1 MSLLTHGSHI
11 PDDRAN
17 KTRCVMTPFEG
28 RFPFGYLF
36 PKLHRDPANLLAAK
50 RNETVAMLKR
60 LGVAMGDNPNPD
72 GNSRL
77 PAAYTY
83 FGQFVDHDLTANT
96 DRNEK
101 TNDITSPDI
110 MPLPADYVRTNL
122 ENLRKPFLELDSVY
136 GEGRNFGGPPTRS
149 EVFFDGPKFKLGT
162 NADVPGIPGVKIPP
176 EDDLARDLPRR
187 NDRVPLIGDTRND
200 ENTIISQLH
209 VAFLRFHNALVD
221 HLAKGGMR
229 GDKELFEEAR
239 RLARL
244 HYQHIVLHDFLPRIA
259 DPDVARDVTGNGP
272 SFYRPDPGRPFMPLE
287 FSVTAYRFGHSMV
300 RNLYDYNRNFPGTDR
315 DSGATFEQLFQF
327 TGRGGFLGLPT
338 LPFNWIIEW
347 DRLIGEKDG
356 RPVQSA
362 RKIDTRLAKDLFKMV
377 NETKGDANIDPDAIF
392 LMQHLAIRNLLRGFL
407 LSIPTG
413 QALAQ
418 AMNVKPLGEAE
429 LLQDA
434 APGVEQALREG
445 RFLQRTPAW
454 FYILKEAEVRAGG
467 EHLGPVASR
476 IVAEVFVGLLRA
488 DPDSILNTNF
498 SPDKNGV
505 GVKTLSDL
513 LRFARVMA

>member
-1 MSLLTHGSHI
+1 
-11 PDDRAN
+11 
-17 KTRCVMTPFEG
+17 MTPFEG

-36 PKLHRDPANLLAAK
+36 PKLHRDPANLVDAK
-50 RNETVAMLKR
+50 LNETVAMLKR
-60 LGVAMGDNPNPD
+60 LGVAMGDDPNPD

-110 MPLPADYVRTNL
+110 MPLPPDYVRTNL

-149 EVFFDGPKFKLGT
+149 EVFYDGPKFKLGK

-176 EDDLARDLPRR
+176 EADLDRDLPRR

-229 GDKELFEEAR
+229 GEKELFEEAR

-259 DPDVARDVTGNGP
+259 DPDVVRDVTDKGP

-287 FSVTAYRFGHSMV
+287 FSVAAYRFGHSMV
-300 RNLYDYNRNFPGTDR
+300 RNLYDYNRNFPGNDR
-315 DSGATFEQLFQF
+315 DSGATFVQLFQF
-327 TGRGGFLGLPT
+327 TGRGGFFGLPT

-347 DRLIGEKDG
+347 DRLIAEKDG

-362 RKIDTRLAKDLFKMV
+362 RKIDTRLAEDLFKMV
-377 NETKGDANIDPDAIF
+377 NETTGDANIDPDAIF

-413 QALAQ
+413 QALAK
-418 AMNVKPLGEAE
+418 AMSVKPLDEAE
-429 LLQDA
+429 LLQNA
-434 APGVEQALREG
+434 GPGVEQALREG
-445 RFLQRTPAW
+445 GFLQRTPAW
-454 FYILKEAEVRAGG
+454 FYVLKEAEVRAGG

-498 SPDKNGV
+498 SPDNDGV

-513 LRFARVMA
+513 LRFAGVMA